1 MVNDSLR
8 LTPMLSFLSMTTYS
22 SIRHGC
28 CVIALMALGGIAGA
42 ADQRPD
48 CSRPLTLALHTHG
61 VLYSA
66 ESGTGIDKD
75 MADVLAK
82 RSGCTLHVSVLPRAR
97 IWQLIESGALDFS
110 LSGIASEERDK
121 FAAFAWYFSNKY
133 YLLVHKTANVQQL
146 SDFEEQSAL
155 KLGAIRSFRYG
166 ANANRMVERLANAG
180 RVSYASGLEPL
191 YQVLA
196 LGRIQG
202 MVIEPFDIGDVQ
214 TSNIKDIT
222 KILEFN
228 DPPVPHGLIM
238 SKKSIPPTEQH
249 KWSALVQSLRDDGT
263 VLQIFQKYFP
273 PALAREMVVF

>member
-1 MVNDSLR
+1 M
-8 LTPMLSFLSMTTYS
+8 YS
-22 SIRHGC
+22 VCKRG
-28 CVIALMALGGIAGA
+28 VWAAAWIALCSPAWSAEE
-42 ADQRPD
+42 RPD
-48 CSRPLTLALHTHG
+48 CSRPLTLALHAHG

-75 MADVLAK
+75 FADALAQ
-82 RSGCTLHVSVLPRAR
+82 RSGCTLQVSVLPRAR

-110 LSGIASEERDK
+110 LSGIATEERDK

-133 YLLVHKTANVQQL
+133 YLLVNKSANVQQL
-146 SDFEEQSAL
+146 SDFEDQPAL

-166 ANANRMVERLANAG
+166 TNANRMVDSLAEAG

-191 YQVLA
+191 YQVLS
-196 LGRIQG
+196 LGRIQA

-214 TSNIKDIT
+214 TSSIKDSTRIF
-222 KILEFN
+222 EFN

-238 SKKSIPPTEQH
+238 SKKSISAVELQ
-249 KWSALVQSLRDDGT
+249 KWAAIVQSLRDDGT
-263 VLQIFQKYFP
+263 VLKIFQKYFP